1 MGYYMKR
8 GNSGVKFS
16 DLGSSP
22 AKQSDMTI
30 LREKQARSSKGVSEY
45 QHFKNPESVD
55 INEPRVEYW
64 MKESSEKEKEAQRK
78 AQEIKDDPGRKYD
91 PAADKE

>member
-8 GNSGVKFS
+8 GAAPKFR

-30 LREKQARSSKGVSEY
+30 LREKQARSSKGISEF
-45 QHFKNPESVD
+45 QHFKNPKSVD
-55 INEPRVEYW
+55 INEPRVEDW
-64 MKESSEKEKEAQRK
+64 MKEASEKEKEAARK